1 MERYF
6 EQQEKTPFSKQVI
19 ARYDASLEDYRAR
32 DYASDQQTQRL
43 RRASCLLHAA

>member
-6 EQQEKTPFSKQVI
+6 KQQEKISFSKEVA

-32 DYASDQQTQRL
+32 DYAIDQQAQRL
-43 RRASCLLHAA
+43 RRAS